1 MLVFLKTAES
11 LVQIILVMKL
21 EACLLSLIDSHT
33 PIPSTAELGQWHVG
47 KRAMLS

>member
-1 MLVFLKTAES
+1 MLVFLKPAES

-21 EACLLSLIDSHT
+21 EACPRSLIDSHT
-33 PIPSTAELGQWHVG
+33 AFPLAELGQWHVG